1 MNKVTFN
8 CEIITPMFMSGAD
21 GKTPELRP
29 SEFKGMM
36 RFWWRAIKAENDIG
50 KLRKEEASLFGGTGE
65 GEGKS
70 KIRIMITNSIPKDAE
85 IGQNIKNEIENY
97 PGLKY
102 LFYSTFTLRSQGE
115 QIIRKYI
122 KATYKFDIMLSSL
135 ESEIDCHKQ
144 ALASL
149 WLSIYLGGFGTR
161 ARRGGGS
168 IAISGFNDKTSDIN
182 FIPIGEGKKELSE
195 WIEKNLNIIK
205 LICKTSSN
213 PTLKYTILPRGKI
226 LIFDGKKDWKEA
238 LEFFG
243 LKFSDYRKNN
253 KSCIWN
259 MSAFGMPI
267 MHNGFKVRMVPY
279 KDGNRISERR
289 ASPLIVKVI
298 KLNKLFFPI
307 IIVLSGEIAPQG
319 TVGKEE
325 KNNKQWSKAG
335 ENNIKQVNYSKV
347 YEFLDLLNKDK
358 PEIIKI

>member
-1 MNKVTFN
+1 MLTKPMSLLISKTF
-8 CEIITPMFMSGAD
+8 
-21 GKTPELRP
+21 K
-29 SEFKGMM
+29 
-36 RFWWRAIKAENDIG
+36 
-50 KLRKEEASLFGGTGE
+50 SLGN
-65 GEGKS
+65 
-70 KIRIMITNSIPKDAE
+70 IRN
-85 IGQNIKNEIENY
+85 
-97 PGLKY
+97 
-102 LFYSTFTLRSQGE
+102 
-115 QIIRKYI
+115 
-122 KATYKFDIMLSSL
+122 
-135 ESEIDCHKQ
+135 
-144 ALASL
+144 
-149 WLSIYLGGFGTR
+149 SIYLNKYNWYVFC
-161 ARRGGGS
+161 A
-168 IAISGFNDKTSDIN
+168 
-182 FIPIGEGKKELSE
+182 
-195 WIEKNLNIIK
+195 
-205 LICKTSSN
+205 SS
-213 PTLKYTILPRGKI
+213 KI

-243 LKFSDYRKNN
+243 LKFYDYRKNN